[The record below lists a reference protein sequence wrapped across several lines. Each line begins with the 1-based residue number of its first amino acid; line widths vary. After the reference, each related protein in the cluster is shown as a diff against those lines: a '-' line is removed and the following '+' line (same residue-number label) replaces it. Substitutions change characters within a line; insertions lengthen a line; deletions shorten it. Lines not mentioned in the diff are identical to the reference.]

1 MVVAS
6 LLWRVMCFGVVSPDP
21 WKKKKKM
28 KGVWSCEEKYAH
40 CEVVNL
46 QWKNTPK
53 DLHFQ

>member
-1 MVVAS
+1 
-6 LLWRVMCFGVVSPDP
+6 VMCFGVVSPDP

-53 DLHFQ
+53 DPHFQ